1 MGTAE
6 ASGGRRS
13 HVKHLASL
21 VDGPTP
27 ERAQHNRV
35 TRDEKTVA
43 DAAGNIGHPWR
54 AETMLE
60 RLQRQGDI
68 EPPERAAGEEFHRL
82 FRRASLDPL
91 RAADMAEPSRGVG
104 RDSHASQR
112 PKQEIYAAMEVLGG
126 QASLCASCAWFVLGC
141 EMSVNKWASRR
152 GIRREVAKG
161 VLVATLGVLAKH
173 FA

>member
-1 MGTAE
+1 
-6 ASGGRRS
+6 
-13 HVKHLASL
+13 VKHLASL
-21 VDGPTP
+21 VDGPPP

-35 TRDEKTVA
+35 TRDQQTVA
-43 DAAGNIGHPWR
+43 DAYGNIGRPWR

-68 EPPERAAGEEFHRL
+68 EPLERAAGEEFHRL

-112 PKQEIYAAMEVLGG
+112 PKQEIHFALNALGG
-126 QASLCASCAWFVLGC
+126 YASPCGSCAWFVLGC
-141 EMSVNKWASRR
+141 EMSVNQWASRR

>member
-141 EMSVNKWASRR
+141 EMSVNKWASR
-152 GIRREVAKG
+152 IRREVAKG